1 MIIREIEHYI
11 VLNEEHRKNVSE
23 ELARLVFEV
32 KKDKNV
38 ECIYFTSLKN
48 FNILNGNVLEVTIV
62 KRDSNISEEE
72 KKWDDYN
79 EKHQEE
85 SMVKQ
90 FGLKF
95 YVDVDSSERYTL
107 FPKNPTENNRWYVLL
122 NSTILF
128 DGKGEYK
135 KIKEKV
141 ENDARFASYYSNMAQ
156 IEPPIM
162 DGLNR
167 IMEEHKI
174 QEETE
179 VVRKFKKTKTF

>member
-1 MIIREIEHYI
+1 M
-11 VLNEEHRKNVSE
+11 SE

-128 DGKGEYK
+128 DGKGDYK

-141 ENDARFASYYSNMAQ
+141 ENDVRFASYYSNMAP

-162 DGLNR
+162 DELNR

-179 VVRKFKKTKTF
+179 VVRKFKNQKHFNI